1 MIFQFTVQCTES
13 EILAFEKEVMDILS
27 RVLGSSSDAL
37 MRIHEFHFC
46 IHESI
51 LNILQHTYKWDMS
64 QKLEIRLQITE
75 EGEKRICEVTIR
87 DFGPPVPK
95 KLVPPDSVD
104 RFQMRKRGL
113 YMMSKILDE
122 FSLTPQSDGN
132 VTYLKKIFYDGG
144 GSGSSH

>member
-1 MIFQFTVQCTES
+1 MIFQFTVRCTES

-27 RVLGSSSDAL
+27 RVLGDSSDML
-37 MRIHEFHFC
+37 MLIHEFHFC

-64 QKLEIRLQITE
+64 KKLDIRLQIVE
-75 EGEKRICEVTIR
+75 EGDKRICEVIIH

-95 KLVPPDSVD
+95 KLVPPHAVD

-122 FSLTPQSDGN
+122 FSLTPQADGN
-132 VTYLKKIFYDGG
+132 LTYLKKVFFDGG
-144 GSGSSH
+144 VGDSSR